1 MWSHQSLN
9 CRSFTYVERGICRP
23 SKIINVGNPIGLDGH
38 WSDTKEQLSA
48 GHEQPQVVGV
58 GQTSRFITVARLC
71 AVWGALQVAHFV
83 AIWYQHTHTH
93 TQGRK
98 QGEWWLKTG
107 QKTQTYY
114 LFNFLELLW
123 PSTDTLYDF
132 NWGQSEKEEEHCYCK
147 WNAPEV
153 IVIFLAFRECTEIMN
168 FLLIYAKVQLG
179 RTSKA
184 FQTHAKEH
192 RGTNSRNLFDSHW
205 VLWSLC

>member
-1 MWSHQSLN
+1 MGTDPTPKSSWALAMSSHRLLVSVRRLVSSRLHDCVLFEVL
-9 CRSFTYVERGICRP
+9 CRLHISWRSGI
-23 SKIINVGNPIGLDGH
+23 N
-38 WSDTKEQLSA
+38 
-48 GHEQPQVVGV
+48 
-58 GQTSRFITVARLC
+58 
-71 AVWGALQVAHFV
+71 
-83 AIWYQHTHTH
+83 TH

-123 PSTDTLYDF
+123 PSTDTLYDL